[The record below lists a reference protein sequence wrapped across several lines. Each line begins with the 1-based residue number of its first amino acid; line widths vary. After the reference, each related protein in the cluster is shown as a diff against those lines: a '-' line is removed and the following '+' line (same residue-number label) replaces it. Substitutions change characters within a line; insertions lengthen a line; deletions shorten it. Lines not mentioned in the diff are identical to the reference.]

1 MAQPAIV
8 VDLIEHKERVMGN
21 PQIEDGYVRIANEL
35 FDAILTSRLSGRQ
48 IKVLLAILR
57 KTYGFN
63 KKSDEIGLSQLSEMT
78 NLARS
83 HISVTIKELSAM
95 NIIYLSGGHNA
106 RVISINKKY
115 LSWVL
120 PETASTVTEAVTVT
134 EVETVT
140 ETVTEGITE
149 TVNKVLPKRE
159 PQKTGFKDSKKNS
172 VYARET
178 PAISGTVKQKAKA
191 KPKPDELPVPDFGGE
206 AMQKSWADF
215 VAHRAGMKKPL
226 TALSAAKNI
235 NILRDA
241 DAQGF
246 CPVAM
251 CDKAI
256 ASGWQGI
263 FQPKLGDK
271 RKGDPSEPIKTVG
284 GMRVGKNWV

>member
-35 FDAILTSRLSGRQ
+35 FDAILMSRLSGRQ

-78 NLARS
+78 SLARS
-83 HISVTIKELSAM
+83 HISVTIKELAAL
-95 NIIYLSGGHNA
+95 NIIFLSGGHNA

-115 LSWVL
+115 LTWNL
-120 PETASTVTEAVTVT
+120 PETSVG
-134 EVETVT
+134 VT
-140 ETVTEGITE
+140 ETVTVTELVTVAKTVTEGVTE

-159 PQKTGFKDSKKNS
+159 PQKTGFKDIKKDS
-172 VYARET
+172 VYARENLEL
-178 PAISGTVKQKAKA
+178 SGTEKQKEKS
-191 KPKPDELPVPDFGGE
+191 KSVELPVPDFGGE
-206 AMQKSWADF
+206 AMQKAWTDF

-226 TALSAAKNI
+226 TALAAAKNL
-235 NILRDA
+235 NTLRDA

-246 CPVAM
+246 CPIAM

-263 FQPKLGDK
+263 YQPKTGDK
-271 RKGDPSEPIKTVG
+271 RKGDPAEPIKTVG

>member
-1 MAQPAIV
+1 
-8 VDLIEHKERVMGN
+8 
-21 PQIEDGYVRIANEL
+21 
-35 FDAILTSRLSGRQ
+35 
-48 IKVLLAILR
+48 
-57 KTYGFN
+57 
-63 KKSDEIGLSQLSEMT
+63 
-78 NLARS
+78 
-83 HISVTIKELSAM
+83 M

-115 LSWVL
+115 LSWEL
-120 PETASTVTEAVTVT
+120 PETASTVTETVTVT
-134 EVETVT
+134 EEVTVT
-140 ETVTEGITE
+140 ETVTESVTE
-149 TVNKVLPKRE
+149 TVNMVLPKRE
-159 PQKTGFKDSKKNS
+159 PQKTGFKDSKKDS
-172 VYARET
+172 VYAREN
-178 PAISGTVKQKAKA
+178 PAISGTVKQKEKA
-191 KPKPDELPVPDFGGE
+191 KPDELPVPDFGGE

-226 TALSAAKNI
+226 TALAAAKNI
-235 NILRDA
+235 NILREA

>member
-115 LSWVL
+115 LSWEL
-120 PETASTVTEAVTVT
+120 PETASTVTETVTVT
-134 EVETVT
+134 EEVTVT
-140 ETVTEGITE
+140 ETVTESVTE
-149 TVNKVLPKRE
+149 TVNRVLPKRE
-159 PQKTGFKDSKKNS
+159 PQKTGFKDSNKDS
-172 VYARET
+172 VYAREN
-178 PAISGTVKQKAKA
+178 PAISGTVKQKEKA
-191 KPKPDELPVPDFGGE
+191 KPDELPVPDFGGE

-226 TALSAAKNI
+226 TALAAAKNI
-235 NILRDA
+235 NILREA

>member
-35 FDAILTSRLSGRQ
+35 FDAILMSRLSGRQ
-48 IKVLLAILR
+48 LKVLLAILR

-63 KKSDEIGLSQLSEMT
+63 KKSDEIGLSQLRDMT
-78 NLARS
+78 NLDRS
-83 HISVTIKELSAM
+83 NISGTINELAAM
-95 NIIYLSGGHNA
+95 NVIFVSGGHNA

-115 LSWVL
+115 QTWKLKEEDLGVVKTTTVA
-120 PETASTVTEAVTVT
+120 ETTTVVKTT
-134 EVETVT
+134 
-140 ETVTEGITE
+140 TEGVVKT
-149 TVNKVLPKRE
+149 TNCGLSKQQ
-159 PQKTGFKDSKKNS
+159 PQKTGFKDSKKDS
-172 VYARET
+172 VYAREN
-178 PAISGTVKQKAKA
+178 PAISGTVKQKEKA
-191 KPKPDELPVPDFGGE
+191 KPDELPVPDFGGE

-226 TALSAAKNI
+226 TALAAAKNI
-235 NILRDA
+235 NILREA